1 VNVAADGTAAT
12 DGDGS
17 PSMGNIVSPSTS
29 TTYYWTA
36 DYSGDGENSE
46 STSPCG
52 AESVTVNPPSF
63 STVPAQL

>member
-1 VNVAADGTAAT
+1 
-12 DGDGS
+12 
-17 PSMGNIVSPSTS
+17 MGNIVSPSTS